1 MKSVGQYEKL
11 ENRKIFELQK
21 KQYALP
27 TAMREGFLREKNGF
41 CKTIFSLKRPLLE
54 LTHSF
59 HRNAN
64 IKDNQSLQ
72 NFHKKLPNL

>member
-1 MKSVGQYEKL
+1 
-11 ENRKIFELQK
+11 
-21 KQYALP
+21 
-27 TAMREGFLREKNGF
+27 MREGFLREKNGF